1 MQGTRRA
8 ITAGTTLTATAAV
21 ALLLASAVAGA
32 TTTTIDGAKAP
43 GPKRYDEVF
52 VTKVGPKRADRVLVL
67 VPGTIGGAGDFSLV
81 ARDVVERVPNLR
93 VWLVDRRSQA
103 LEDTSL
109 FEGALR
115 GQASADDAFDYYLR
129 WIVDPSIQPHYEPLD
144 DDEFGFVRDWGLEVS
159 IRDLRH
165 VVKAAGKGGREVIL
179 GGHSLGASTALAY
192 AAWDFRGRPGYREI
206 DGLVLIDGG
215 LLGSFDG
222 STRREAEQD
231 LAELEQGSP
240 FTDLLGLGL
249 PWTAGVFVEAG
260 ALYAKQDPTAPSAIQ
275 QFPLLPA
282 EFNPGATVTNRAL
295 LGYALDADTSP
306 AELALIHVR
315 AGRLA
320 SSGDPRDWEDGEV
333 TPVGRLADTLAQEPA
348 NGVEWYYPRRLNI
361 DVDGADKLRRNRV
374 TKFLDLRTWHARKVD
389 VPLYA
394 FQTSLTGGDVLRG
407 ARRFVK
413 RSAVRSRDATLVD
426 RSATTSHLDPLTAA
440 PETNDFLDTVA
451 PFLKGAV
458 R

>member
-1 MQGTRRA
+1 MAGMAAALAAAA
-8 ITAGTTLTATAAV
+8 ITTAGSVVVAPAAV
-21 ALLLASAVAGA
+21 
-32 TTTTIDGAKAP
+32 TTTTIKGAKAP

-52 VTKVGPKRADRVLVL
+52 VTKVGPKRADRTLVL

-81 ARDVVERVPNLR
+81 ARDIVDRVRNLR
-93 VWLVDRRSQA
+93 VWVVDRRSQA
-103 LEDTSL
+103 LEDTTV
-109 FEGALR
+109 FDRALR
-115 GQASADDAFDYYLR
+115 GEASADDAFDYYLR
-129 WIVDPSIQPHYEPLD
+129 WIVDPSIQPHYQPLD
-144 DDEFGFVRDWGLEVS
+144 DDEFGFVREWGLEVS

-165 VVKAAGKGGREVIL
+165 VVKAAGKRGRKVIL

-192 AAWDFRGRPGYREI
+192 SAWDFRGRPGYREI
-206 DGLVLIDGG
+206 DGVVLIDGG

-260 ALYAKQDPTAPSAIQ
+260 ALYAKLDPAGPSVVQ

-282 EFNPGATVTNRAL
+282 EFDPGTPVTNRAL

-306 AELALIHVR
+306 PELALIHVR

-333 TPVGRLADTLAQEPA
+333 TPVGRLADTFAQEPV

-374 TKFLDLRTWHARKVD
+374 TKFLGLRTWHARKVN

-394 FQTSLTGGDVLRG
+394 FQTSLTGGGVLEG
-407 ARRFVK
+407 ARRFVR
-413 RSAVRSRDATLVD
+413 RSAVRKRDATLVD
-426 RSATTSHLDPLTAA
+426 GSTTTSHLDPLTAA
-440 PETNDFLDTVA
+440 PQTNDFLDTVV
-451 PFLKGAV
+451 PFLKDAV